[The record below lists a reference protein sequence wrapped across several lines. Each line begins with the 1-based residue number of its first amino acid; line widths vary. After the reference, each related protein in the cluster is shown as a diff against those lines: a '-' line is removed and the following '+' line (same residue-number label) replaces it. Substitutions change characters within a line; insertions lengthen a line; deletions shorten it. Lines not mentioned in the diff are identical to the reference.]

1 MGVQVRVREYS
12 EQDVEQ
18 LDSLDKRCEMGDLAF
33 DFLGD
38 PLCRVRHLPVFH
50 MLVRYETNSFHIL
63 VPRRCSE
70 AHFKLDELQVAEVG
84 DVIVGVIR
92 GSVKDV
98 VCSQS
103 ALICSQK
110 ARFRIPIYSRVGY
123 LLGLRVCPSHR

>member
-50 MLVRYETNSFHIL
+50 MLVRYETKTSNFYHIL
-63 VPRRCSE
+63 AAHRRCSE
-70 AHFKLDELQVAEVG
+70 SSL
-84 DVIVGVIR
+84 
-92 GSVKDV
+92 
-98 VCSQS
+98 
-103 ALICSQK
+103 
-110 ARFRIPIYSRVGY
+110 PT
-123 LLGLRVCPSHR
+123 